1 MMSFHRVLMRTGGS
15 TNATTTAIFQRPRR
29 KSCSVVVHCFSLAP
43 QRNDELIG
51 TRHQCHGK
59 QVTVHLVGSLN
70 PCTSSRHYW
79 GSADSMIIIRTRSFS
94 NNSAGNKKDDDKD
107 ATSTASK
114 HDGSHFWTH
123 WIHELQSPPNII
135 TTTRILC
142 TPLLSYWLITGH
154 YKLAV
159 AGCVLAAA
167 SDYLDGYL
175 AKHHNMATVLGAFL
189 DPMADKI
196 FINVLAGS
204 LWYISILP
212 TPLVVLWLARDVAL
226 IYGAASYVRS
236 HSDNAAHAYDPTVT
250 PLKVNPTMLSKLN
263 TALQFTTVGLGIV
276 SPLGVVPPAL
286 LTGMW

>member
-1 MMSFHRVLMRTGGS
+1 MVHFS
-15 TNATTTAIFQRPRR
+15 TT
-29 KSCSVVVHCFSLAP
+29 SLTP
-43 QRNDELIG
+43 QRNGLEG
-51 TRHQCHGK
+51 NRPCHGK
-59 QVTVHLVGSLN
+59 QVTVHLVGSMN
-70 PCTSSRHYW
+70 PCSRHW
-79 GSADSMIIIRTRSFS
+79 RSTNSIGIRSFS
-94 NNSAGNKKDDDKD
+94 SAGNQKDDDKD
-107 ATSTASK
+107 PTTSI

-175 AKHHNMATVLGAFL
+175 AKHHNMATVLGAYL

-212 TPLVVLWLARDVAL
+212 TPLVILWLARDVAL

-250 PLKVNPTMLSKLN
+250 PLKVTPTTLSKLN

-276 SPLGVVPPAL
+276 SPLGVVPAGL